1 MPVAPVSRG
10 RCRLKVRF
18 DQRLLVPRLR
28 WIGPIHDGTEC
39 MEIGTQLGRL
49 TLYRC
54 RSSVPSISSA
64 VGGVLEDWKV
74 RLDGRDLAEMRG
86 CAPPGYAMNRQVA
99 RGVQGALV
107 DRPVAVVG
115 VSSLFSS
122 KRSVKFSAA
131 DSTIEFCVRWGKVS
145 VRNGSGEVLAR
156 KDVSAWNMD
165 SVDMR
170 VFGAVALLEVAG
182 LSAMLRNPILSAL

>member
-1 MPVAPVSRG
+1 M
-10 RCRLKVRF
+10 KVRF

-39 MEIGTQLGRL
+39 MEIGTQLGML
-49 TLYRC
+49 SLYRC

-74 RLDGRDLAEMRG
+74 RLDRRDLAEMRG

-99 RGVQGALV
+99 HGVQGTLV
-107 DRPVAVVG
+107 DSSVAVVG

-122 KRSVKFSAA
+122 KRSIKFSSA
-131 DSTIEFCVRWGKVS
+131 DSAIEFCVKWGNVW
-145 VRNGSGEVLAR
+145 VRDGSGEVLAR
-156 KDVSAWNMD
+156 KEISTWNMD
-165 SVDMR
+165 RVDMR
-170 VFGAVALLEVAG
+170 VFGAIALVEMAG
-182 LSAMLRNPILSAL
+182 LGAMLRNPVLAAF